1 MHMQKTLVGL
11 ILGLICTMPGMG
23 QGSPNCPAESL
34 VRRDDS
40 ALYQIVAGPHHIRL
54 VDEGAL
60 AMQLRLDMIERAQC
74 FILLEYIIYYTDEA
88 GRMVAQAL
96 IAKKRKDPHV
106 RIRLL
111 LDSPPPVWVMLDDY
125 HVSELIKNGIEVRHY
140 NPGWN
145 LRNITHRNHRKLF
158 MTEQEAITGG
168 RNIGNHYF
176 DMSDAF
182 NFDDRELW
190 IRGPGLRALAEVF
203 EMYWQSNRVKI
214 PRWPLP
220 PNPHTLSREP
230 LIPDSTDET
239 GLFWPPTDAG
249 MTDKSRFLALQAVY
263 AEKKKYAHH
272 FITPNERDR
281 YLRSRVLEIAIA
293 QNAQEPVFVVDTLSF
308 ISDHPDFHHPNA
320 NVTGLAAY
328 PFMRTARDSVWLENG
343 YFIPQKAEK
352 RMIREWMRRGVKVRL
367 LTNSRAST
375 NEFAPNTL
383 TQWRAK
389 ELGRDGMG
397 VWLYY
402 GNIPTN
408 QLPDSTFSQH
418 AVWTTH
424 AKTILVDNRDTW
436 IGTMNFDPR
445 SIRRLNAEMA
455 IIVHN
460 NPIFA
465 QHVSRHLYERLAQS
479 RPMNMNGADARERL
493 RSAKQWFK
501 VLFLHFGVAVAE
513 SQF

>member
-1 MHMQKTLVGL
+1 MNKIRTTLF
-11 ILGLICTMPGMG
+11 LGLIWLIPCMS
-23 QGSPNCPAESL
+23 QPNCPVDAPIKNDES
-34 VRRDDS
+34 VF
-40 ALYQIVAGPHHIRL
+40 YQIVPGPHQVRL
-54 VDEGAL
+54 VDDGAL
-60 AMQLRLDMIERAQC
+60 AMQLRLDMIERAHC

-96 IAKKRKDPHV
+96 IEKKRKHPHV

-111 LDSPPPVWVMLDDY
+111 LDAPPPVWVMLDDY
-125 HVSELIKNGIEVRHY
+125 HVSQLIKNGIEVRYY

-145 LRNITHRNHRKLF
+145 LRTVTHRNHRKLF

-176 DMSDAF
+176 DLSDAF
-182 NFDDRELW
+182 NFDDREIWLK
-190 IRGPGLRALAEVF
+190 GPGLRALAEVF
-203 EMYWQSNRVKI
+203 EVYWHARPVKT
-214 PRWPLP
+214 PKWPLP
-220 PNPHTLSREP
+220 PDPHAMSREP
-230 LIPDSTDET
+230 LFIDETQET
-239 GLFWPPTDAG
+239 GLFWPPTDG
-249 MTDKSRFLALQAVY
+249 GIVDKTRFLELQAAY
-263 AEKKKYAHH
+263 TEKKNRALD
-272 FITPNERDR
+272 FITPNDRDR
-281 YLRSRVLEIAIA
+281 FLKTRIYEIASL
-293 QNAQEPVFVVDTLSF
+293 QSPNEPTFLVDTLSF

-352 RMIREWMRRGVKVRL
+352 RMIRELLANNVQVRL

-389 ELGRDGMG
+389 ELGRSGLKT
-397 VWLYY
+397 WLYF
-402 GNIPTN
+402 GKIPTIF
-408 QLPDSTFSQH
+408 LPDTTFSKN

-445 SIRRLNAEMA
+445 SIRRLNAEMS

-460 NPIFA
+460 NPVFA
-465 QHVSRHLYERLAQS
+465 QHVSSHIYERLAQA
-479 RPMNMNGADARERL
+479 RPMNLYGPDARERL
-493 RSAKQWFK
+493 KSAKQWFK